1 MSRIRVAV
9 ICDFIEE
16 GWLSMDL
23 IAEMLL
29 RELAGHHAAEI
40 EATQVRPRFVRRFGY
55 GRFRALCN
63 ADRLCNRFF
72 DYPRM
77 VRRIH
82 GDFDLFHV
90 IDHSYAH
97 LVSDLPSARAVVT
110 CHDTDAFAVLSESAR
125 APLAPILRAMA
136 RRTLA
141 GMRQAARI
149 TCDSGATL
157 NALTAGGL
165 APADRVTVVHN
176 GVHPAF
182 VPSPDPEADAEAAR
196 LSATADND
204 ATGDPI
210 EVLHVGSTIA
220 RKRVDVVIRA
230 IAELRG
236 AFPRIRLL
244 QAGGQFTREQQRMI
258 TGLGLARS
266 IVTVPTVPVRILAA
280 LYRRAAMLAIPSES
294 EGFGLPVAE
303 AMACGTPVLASDIA
317 PLREVGADAAIY
329 CAVGDARAWAIAIGA
344 MLRERSENPASW
356 ERRRQSG
363 IDRARQFTWREYA
376 DRMTAIYR
384 ETVS

>member
-29 RELAGHHAAEI
+29 RELAAHHAAEI
-40 EATQVRPRFVRRFGY
+40 EATQVRPRFARRFGY
-55 GRFRALCN
+55 GRIRALFN

-72 DYPRM
+72 DYPRI
-77 VRRIH
+77 VRRMRD
-82 GDFDLFHV
+82 DFDLFHV

-97 LVSDLPSARAVVT
+97 LVSELPPARAVVT
-110 CHDTDAFAVLSESAR
+110 CHDTDAFAVLRESAR
-125 APLAPILRAMA
+125 TPLAPILRAMA

-149 TCDSGATL
+149 TCDSGATRD
-157 NALTAGGL
+157 ALTVAGL

-182 VPSPDPEADAEAAR
+182 GPSPDPEADAEAAR
-196 LSATADND
+196 LSAAADDD
-204 ATGDPI
+204 ATGDSI

-230 IAELRG
+230 IAELRTE
-236 AFPRIRLL
+236 FPRIRLL

-266 IVTVPTVPVRILAA
+266 TVTVPTMPVRVLAA
-280 LYRRAAMLAIPSES
+280 LYRRAAILAMPSES

-317 PLREVGADAAIY
+317 PLREVGGDAASY
-329 CAVGDARAWAIAIGA
+329 CAVGDVRAWALAISA
-344 MLRERSENPASW
+344 MLRERIESPASW

-363 IDRARQFTWREYA
+363 IDRARQFTWHEFA
-376 DRMTAIYR
+376 DRMAAIYR
-384 ETVS
+384 ETAS